1 MWKILHQSV
10 AGTSHQLAGLPCQ
23 DCCAA
28 RQIELAS
35 ETVLIL
41 ACSDGAGSAKFSEIG
56 SKLACQT
63 LVDRAAAQ
71 VQSSDGLDKVE
82 PDPALG
88 WVAAVHEALGVEAES
103 RAVEPRELAC
113 TLLFALLGVRGAA
126 FGQIGDGAI
135 VQLGDNEYR
144 NVFWPQSGE
153 YINTTNFITNPNY
166 RSVFE
171 FTWCDAPVDEVA
183 LFTDGLQMVGLDF
196 QKHEAHGPFFA
207 PLFQSLRKQA
217 DAAELVEP
225 MRAFLQSP
233 QLAERTDDDKTLI
246 MATRCLPLTI
256 PS

>member
-1 MWKILHQSV
+1 MWKILYQSV
-10 AGTSHQLAGLPCQ
+10 PGTSHQIAGLPCQ

-28 RQIELAS
+28 REIKLAA

-41 ACSDGAGSAKFSEIG
+41 ACSDGAGSAEFSEIG

-63 LVDRAAAQ
+63 LVDRVAAE
-71 VQSSDGLDKVE
+71 VQAGDKLAAVEADRALD
-82 PDPALG
+82 
-88 WVAAVHEALGVEAES
+88 WVALVHEALGVEAEVRS
-103 RAVEPRELAC
+103 VEVRQFAC
-113 TLLFALLGVRGAA
+113 TLLFALLGERGAA

-135 VQLGDNEYR
+135 VQFREDEYR
-144 NVFWPQSGE
+144 SVFWPQSGE

-166 RSVFE
+166 RSAFE
-171 FTWCDAPVDEVA
+171 FAWCDAPVDEVA
-183 LFTDGLQMVGLDF
+183 LFSDGLQMVGLDF
-196 QKHEAHGPFFA
+196 QKHQAHGPFFA
-207 PLFQSLRKQA
+207 PLFHSLRKQA

-246 MATRCLPLTI
+246 LATRLAPLTI